1 MHVKG
6 DSSAQ
11 TGQTCNVILCL
22 VIAIVVELVDLQT
35 RQKPVFALHAILSN
49 SWYSSSLN
57 LFSRNYLVII
67 GPNN

>member
-22 VIAIVVELVDLQT
+22 VIAIVAELVDLQNKIET
-35 RQKPVFALHAILSN
+35 CVCTPCHPLEFMVFQFIKSVQQE
-49 SWYSSSLN
+49 
-57 LFSRNYLVII
+57 LFGYYWS
-67 GPNN
+67 

>member
-35 RQKPVFALHAILSN
+35 R
-49 SWYSSSLN
+49 
-57 LFSRNYLVII
+57 
-67 GPNN
+67 